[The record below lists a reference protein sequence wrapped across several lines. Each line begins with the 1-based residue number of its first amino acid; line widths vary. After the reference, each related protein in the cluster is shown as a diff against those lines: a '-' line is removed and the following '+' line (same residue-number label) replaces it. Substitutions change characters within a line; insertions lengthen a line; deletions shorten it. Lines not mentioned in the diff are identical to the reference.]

1 MSYQMRTL
9 SANRKT
15 NSPPILTS
23 HAQDSNETPLPAL
36 ARERRGGQHASDEAE
51 YDRLRGLA
59 RTEQNRRHDLIAQSR
74 QAYADGDGAR
84 AHELSQEAK
93 RHEANADAYNKQ
105 ASEYIFR
112 VNNVNQEEDTIDL
125 HGLFVEEAEE
135 ILATRIQ
142 AAKRQ
147 HARGLHVIVGKG
159 IHSENHVQKIKPAVE
174 KFCRDNNLVYSIE
187 KNAGRIYIDLQA
199 EGVGEVDPGQHA
211 WAYGGQ
217 QQHHQQHGGY
227 QPHPP
232 PQQHHQSGGG
242 GGQQE
247 DASAGLFKLLFGF
260 LKKLLC
266 SS

>member
-1 MSYQMRTL
+1 MSYQMGTL
-9 SANRKT
+9 SAN
-15 NSPPILTS
+15 P
-23 HAQDSNETPLPAL
+23 L
-36 ARERRGGQHASDEAE
+36 ARERRGGQHAADEAE

-59 RTEQNRRHDLIAQSR
+59 RSEQNRRHELIGESQ
-74 QAYADGDGAR
+74 QAYQNGDKAR

-112 VNNVNQEEDTIDL
+112 VNNANVEEDTIDL

-159 IHSENHVQKIKPAVE
+159 IHSEDRVQKIKPAVE
-174 KFCRDNNLVYSIE
+174 KFCRDNNLVYSME

-199 EGVGEVDPGQHA
+199 EGVGEVDPSQHS

-217 QQHHQQHGGY
+217 QHGGY
-227 QPHPP
+227 QQHQQ
-232 PQQHHQSGGG
+232 PQYHSQPQHQQPHHQGGGGG

-247 DASAGLFKLLFGF
+247 ESGGLLGLLFGC
-260 LKKLLC
+260 LRKVLC
-266 SS
+266 GK

>member
-9 SANRKT
+9 SAN
-15 NSPPILTS
+15 P
-23 HAQDSNETPLPAL
+23 L
-36 ARERRGGQHASDEAE
+36 AREHRGGQHAADEAE

-59 RTEQNRRHDLIAQSR
+59 RSEQNRRHELIGQSR
-74 QAYADGDGAR
+74 EAYQNGDGAL
-84 AHELSQEAK
+84 AKELSNQAK
-93 RHEANADAYNKQ
+93 HHEANADNYNKQ

-112 VNNVNQEEDTIDL
+112 VNNANVEEDTIDL

-142 AAKRQ
+142 AARRQ
-147 HARGLHVIVGKG
+147 HAKGLHVIVGKG

-199 EGVGEVDPGQHA
+199 EGVGEVDPSQHG

-217 QQHHQQHGGY
+217 QQHNSGGY
-227 QPHPP
+227 QQHQQPNYQQQEPH
-232 PQQHHQSGGG
+232 QGG
-242 GGQQE
+242 GGQQQ
-247 DASAGLFKLLFGF
+247 DSGAGLLELVFGII
-260 LKKLLC
+260 KKLFC
-266 SS
+266 K

>member
-9 SANRKT
+9 SAN
-15 NSPPILTS
+15 
-23 HAQDSNETPLPAL
+23 PLAK
-36 ARERRGGQHASDEAE
+36 ERRGGQHAADEAE

-59 RTEQNRRHDLIAQSR
+59 RSEQNRRHDLIGESR
-74 QAYADGDGAR
+74 AAYQNGDKAR

-112 VNNVNQEEDTIDL
+112 VNNANQEEDTIDL

-159 IHSENHVQKIKPAVE
+159 IHSESHVQKIKPAVE
-174 KFCRDNNLVYSIE
+174 KFCRDNNLVYSME

-199 EGVGEVDPGQHA
+199 EGVGEVDPGQHS

-217 QQHHQQHGGY
+217 QQQQQQQGGY
-227 QPHPP
+227 Q
-232 PQQHHQSGGG
+232 QQHQPQYQPHQGGGGGGG
-242 GGQQE
+242 GGQQGE
-247 DASAGLFKLLFGF
+247 SGGLLDLLFGC
-260 LKKLLC
+260 LKKVLC
-266 SS
+266 GK